1 MTIVYLTIAILKRQ
15 IKTILN
21 NEIRRYFI
29 FVVSLTILKMQNN
42 NQYKDIKICIGNFI

>member
-29 FVVSLTILKMQNN
+29 FVVTILKMQNN